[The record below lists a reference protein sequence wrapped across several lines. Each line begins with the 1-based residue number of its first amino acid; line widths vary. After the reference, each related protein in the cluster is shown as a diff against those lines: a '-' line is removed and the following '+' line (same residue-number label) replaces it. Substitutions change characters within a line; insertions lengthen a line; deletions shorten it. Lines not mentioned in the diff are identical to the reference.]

1 MNAGVWTFTDG
12 DIDIAMENFGTEVMA
27 NNDDEDEGDVPAL
40 PALPD
45 VIEGAEGLTLVLAAK
60 SYAYT
65 LD

>member
-1 MNAGVWTFTDG
+1 MNAGVWTFTDA
-12 DIDIAMENFGTEVMA
+12 DIDITMENFGATVMA

-40 PALPD
+40 PDLPD
-45 VIEGAEGLTLVLAAK
+45 AVEGAEGLTLTLAK